1 MKMKFGN
8 ITDYFMTINWQS
20 DRETILNS
28 SSSWMKEYKTKTDPR
43 SWHLWKLS
51 EVTYSTIIFFKCT
64 ASSSHLFQNT
74 ELNKSEF

>member
-1 MKMKFGN
+1 MKMKYDN
-8 ITDYFMTINWQS
+8 ITVLTHNWQS

-28 SSSWMKEYKTKTDPR
+28 LSSWMKEYKTKTDPR

-64 ASSSHLFQNT
+64 VVPTYF
-74 ELNKSEF
+74 KM